1 MWLLLYGI
9 LFSVAL
15 GCPGL
20 CFIKFSI
27 CLLPGGLRVGRVLQ
41 CGKWRLLVS
50 FGAYGGKEIIRALR
64 IWRDLEGDFILLLPH
79 FVSLDY
85 GLRVPFFF

>member
-1 MWLLLYGI
+1 
-9 LFSVAL
+9 
-15 GCPGL
+15 
-20 CFIKFSI
+20 
-27 CLLPGGLRVGRVLQ
+27 VLQ